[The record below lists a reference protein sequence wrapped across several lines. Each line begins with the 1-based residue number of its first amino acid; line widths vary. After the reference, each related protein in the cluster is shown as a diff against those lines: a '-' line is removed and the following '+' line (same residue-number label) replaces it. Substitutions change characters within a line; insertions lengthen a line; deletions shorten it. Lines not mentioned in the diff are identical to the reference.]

1 MTSEGSLQPRAKETL
16 GFSTQAQVETTGQP
30 AGGGEELSNLLRIIR
45 RRRGI
50 FLATLLTVSGLMAL
64 NTLRQRIFSPIY
76 QGRFI
81 LQTRSPFDAS
91 GKGRTTGPVGAITEP
106 DSLKITARNLNPLLR
121 SPLLLTSI
129 AEREKTTAR
138 TLAGF
143 ISIIP
148 ADKDSDDLVQ
158 VVLQWPNPVEG
169 QRVLEDLAR
178 TYIAYSVDQRMAALD
193 SGIKFLDRQAP
204 DLQGRMETLQNQLK
218 QFRESNNFLEPQQ
231 QGSAIQNARDGLT
244 QQLRGLQVQQ
254 AELESQLSSVRDGRL
269 KGIESFVAPA
279 QQALGNTTMATAP
292 RTGSASPG
300 GSTPFQDLLQV
311 EKELSTARATYTND
325 APVVRTLQARRD
337 QLFPVVQKQAS
348 DAINSRLLSNI
359 AQQNELNRQIIELNS
374 NFLSSPSKIKEYEDL
389 QQRLAVAR
397 ENFASYI
404 KTREN
409 YRLEMARVTTPWQ
422 IVAPPEF
429 SGDPVLPD
437 IPRSFL
443 MALGLGFAAALAA
456 AWIRERTDNLFHS
469 PQQVSQSVQM
479 PVLGLIPFLPLD
491 PSLSVSRSIERLSP
505 GERFAIKESL
515 RSLFTTFR
523 MLSADQSLRLV
534 GITSTSQGEGKSFSV
549 TIFARTLADLGMK
562 VLVVDADM
570 RLPTQTRYMGADPA
584 DGFSRLLSDS
594 TVSARDLVRNVH
606 ENLDL
611 LPAGQKAP
619 DPARL
624 LNSTRCAE
632 VIQEIRNL
640 SEYDLILFDAP
651 PCLML
656 ADPILLGEK
665 LDGMMFL
672 VGLGVISKDVV
683 NQAIRR
689 VRSSGVD
696 VLGVI
701 CNQVSFPTRL
711 NDYGYEY
718 GYYYHYSYT
727 SGYAES
733 NATGYAGR
741 YVKEAAASQ
750 SQSANGGQTNGQRDV
765 ATVSSSTNGQTKES
779 KLGNLLGQRKKRGR
793 DQDSAG

>member
-1 MTSEGSLQPRAKETL
+1 MLLQA
-16 GFSTQAQVETTGQP
+16 
-30 AGGGEELSNLLRIIR
+30 
-45 RRRGI
+45 
-50 FLATLLTVSGLMAL
+50 
-64 NTLRQRIFSPIY
+64 
-76 QGRFI
+76 
-81 LQTRSPFDAS
+81 
-91 GKGRTTGPVGAITEP
+91 
-106 DSLKITARNLNPLLR
+106 
-121 SPLLLTSI
+121 I
-129 AEREKTTAR
+129 AEREKTSAR
-138 TLAGF
+138 TLAAL
-143 ISIIP
+143 IDINSP
-148 ADKDSDDLVQ
+148 DKEASDLVQ
-158 VVLQWPNPVEG
+158 VKLRWPDPVKG
-169 QRVLEDLAR
+169 QQILEDLAR
-178 TYIAYSVDQRMAALD
+178 TYISYSTDQRMAALD

-204 DLQGRMETLQNQLK
+204 DLQSRMEILQNQLK
-218 QFRESNNFLEPQQ
+218 RFRESNNFLEPQQ
-231 QGSAIQNARDGLT
+231 QGTAIQTARDSLT
-244 QQLRGLQVQQ
+244 QQLRALQVQQ
-254 AELESQLSSVRDGRL
+254 AELESQLGSVRDGRL
-269 KGIESFVAPA
+269 KAIESFITPA
-279 QQALGNTTMATAP
+279 QQALGNTTLATAP
-292 RTGSASPG
+292 RAPGASPG

-311 EKELSTARATYTND
+311 EKELSTARATFTND
-325 APVVRTLQARRD
+325 APIVRTLQARRD

-348 DAINSRLLSNI
+348 DAINSRLLSNT
-359 AQQNELNRQIIELNS
+359 AQQNELNRQILELNS

-389 QQRLAVAR
+389 QQRLSVAR

-404 KTREN
+404 KARET

-422 IVAPPEF
+422 IIAPPEF

-443 MALGLGFAAALAA
+443 LALGVGFATALAA

-469 PQQVSQSVQM
+469 PQEVGQSVQM

-491 PSLSVSRSIERLSP
+491 PSLSVARSIERLSP

-570 RLPTQTRYMGADPA
+570 RLPTQTRYMGAEPA
-584 DGFSRLLSDS
+584 DGFSKLLSDS
-594 TVSARDLVRNVH
+594 TVAARDLIRPVH
-606 ENLDL
+606 DNLDL

-624 LNSTRCAE
+624 LNSARCTE
-632 VIQEIRNL
+632 VIKEIRGL
-640 SEYDLILFDAP
+640 SDYDLILFDAP

-672 VGLGVISKDVV
+672 VGLGVISKEVV

-696 VLGVI
+696 LLGVI

-727 SGYAES
+727 SGYADAS
-733 NATGYAGR
+733 SSPGYAAR
-741 YVKEAAASQ
+741 YVKDAIT
-750 SQSANGGQTNGQRDV
+750 TNGQQNQPADG
-765 ATVSSSTNGQTKES
+765 AQGNGQRS
-779 KLGNLLGQRKKRGR
+779 KTGLGALIGQRKPK
-793 DQDSAG
+793 DLKDNTPN